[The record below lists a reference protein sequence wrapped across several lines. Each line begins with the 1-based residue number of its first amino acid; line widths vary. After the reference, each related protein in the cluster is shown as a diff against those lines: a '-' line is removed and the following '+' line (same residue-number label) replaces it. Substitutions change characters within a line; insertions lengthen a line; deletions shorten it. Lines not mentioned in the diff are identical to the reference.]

1 MNIIRTKVAL
11 VGDPRVGKTCIV
23 SQFIKQY
30 FNNTYQT
37 TLGIDYNTHEIKIKD
52 SNITIQLHIL
62 DLTGFSVFRELVNS
76 EIKDANFVLYVYDS
90 TNLESFQNIKLWREN
105 VTQVNKKCIE
115 LLIGN
120 KTDLENKK
128 MVDET
133 SIKGYVNQF
142 SMKAF
147 SISAVIYF

>member
-1 MNIIRTKVAL
+1 MNVLRTKVAL

-37 TLGIDYNTHEIKIKD
+37 TLGIDYNTHEIKNKD
-52 SNITIQLHIL
+52 SNLTVQLHIL

-76 EIKDANFVLYVYDS
+76 EIKDANYVLYVYDA

-105 VTQVNKKCIE
+105 VKAVNKNCIE
-115 LLIGN
+115 LLVGN
-120 KTDLENKK
+120 KIDLGKVT
-128 MVDET
+128 VDDT
-133 SIKGYVNQF
+133 SVKGYINQF

-147 SISAVIYF
+147 SISAVNII